1 MVNEEIDNEENPE
14 PRHRRRHTDV
24 GIPEWAKLAATVA
37 VATVSVILWANANFI
52 SRAEMAQHLD
62 QQSKDFAR
70 VAGSQEHYADAERG
84 TSQYLSEINSRLT
97 RIETILD
104 ARAAN
109 GRRQ

>member
-1 MVNEEIDNEENPE
+1 MGDEEIDDDDQPE
-14 PRHRRRHTDV
+14 PRHRRRRTDV

-37 VATVSVILWANANFI
+37 VATVSVILWANANFV

-84 TSQYLSEINSRLT
+84 TAQHLSEINSRLT
-97 RIETILD
+97 RIETMLD
-104 ARAAN
+104 TRVV
-109 GRRQ
+109 GGKRQ